1 MRCPIEAMRSIQNNN
16 EVRLITVR
24 QAAERLC
31 CSAANVYALIE
42 EGAIAIVQVGKRK
55 GYRIDLR
62 DLETFVSDRKYRYAV
77 PRPTQSHGRLKHL
90 KS

>member
-1 MRCPIEAMRSIQNNN
+1 VRNPQQNIEIQ
-16 EVRLITVR
+16 LLTVT
-24 QAAERLC
+24 QAADRLC

-42 EGAIAIVQVGKRK
+42 AGAIAIVQVGKRK

-62 DLETFVSDRKYRYAV
+62 DLEAFVSDRKYRYAAA
-77 PRPTQSHGRLKHL
+77 RPMQSQGRLKHL